1 MSKPQIPRKPFEKIA
16 LSCSGGGYRAA
27 SFHLGTMS
35 YLNKIRYHGK
45 PLLENV
51 RMISTVSGGTITG
64 AVYALMKQESATFE
78 EIYKFIKENLIKLDL
93 VKDGIEKLNP
103 DGKWNNPYKRKN
115 LINAFAELYDEH
127 FTRGKTFKSFSN
139 MTSHLEAVVF
149 NSTDFSHGLN
159 FRFRN
164 RGPNSRFGNN
174 FFTIPYATFEEVR
187 ISDAIASSSAFPGGF
202 EPLIWPHDF
211 VHPDAPVLQELA
223 KTSEGCGIMD
233 GGIYDNQGI
242 DSLLSYK
249 SSKGPFFDL
258 ILISDVSSPDMAP
271 FVPYSKDGNG
281 VLSNLDLKSISSV
294 IQFISRHINKLFISL
309 ILIFGLLPL
318 ENQYSNSTFTGVCIS
333 IAVFSSLCMLAK
345 WWIERS
351 VKRITTHIRNFA
363 GKIIPVFYQ
372 QKLSLL
378 KADEI
383 KFGNALPLI
392 ADRVNSL
399 ILLLSEIF
407 LKIVRRLNYYK
418 IYDND
423 AYSRRRITTLI
434 KELTRS
440 DYSKRKSEG
449 KSRKDRPVSPDYLE
463 STIFTNDYQK
473 DLSPALISIAEQAA
487 GFGTT
492 LWFTD
497 KEALDELMNK
507 LIACG
512 QFTMCFNLLEYL
524 EILLFDPGNGIE
536 SLDKSDTEALNE
548 MYQTC
553 LHDWSTF
560 KENPLMM
567 I

>member
-1 MSKPQIPRKPFEKIA
+1 MSKPQIPQKPFEKIA

-27 SFHLGTMS
+27 TFHLGTMS
-35 YLNKIRYHGK
+35 YLNKIKYKGK

-64 AVYALMKQESATFE
+64 AVYALMKQDGKSFE
-78 EIYKFIKENLIKLDL
+78 EIYEFIRDKLSKLDL

-115 LINAFAELYDEH
+115 LINAFAELYDEY
-127 FTRGKTFKSFSN
+127 FTQGRTFESFSKMN
-139 MTSHLEAVVF
+139 SHLEAVVF

-164 RGPNSRFGNN
+164 KGPNSRFGNN
-174 FFTIPYATFEEVR
+174 YFTIPYATFEEVR

-211 VHPDAPVLQELA
+211 VHPDAPALQKLA
-223 KTSEGCGIMD
+223 TSSEGCGIMD

-249 SSKGPFFDL
+249 SGKGPYFDL
-258 ILISDVSSPDMAP
+258 ILISDVSSPDVAA
-271 FVPYSKDGNG
+271 FVPYTKEGNSP
-281 VLSNLDLKSISSV
+281 LLNLDLKSIFRAM
-294 IQFISRHINKLFISL
+294 QFVSRHINKLFISL

-333 IAVFSSLCMLAK
+333 IAVFSALCMVLK
-345 WWIERS
+345 WGIE
-351 VKRITTHIRNFA
+351 KIIQRIKTQVREFA
-363 GKIIPVFYQ
+363 GKIIPPFYQ

-434 KELTRS
+434 KELTKS
-440 DYSKRKSEG
+440 DYTKRKSQG
-449 KSRKDRPVSPDYLE
+449 KSRKDRPTSPEYQE
-463 STIFTNDYQK
+463 NTIFTDDYKK
-473 DLSPALISIAEQAA
+473 DISPAMLNIAEQAA

-492 LWFTD
+492 LWFTE
-497 KEALDELMNK
+497 KESLDELMNK

-524 EILLFDPGNGIE
+524 EILLFDPGNGLE
-536 SLDKSDTEALNE
+536 SLEKEDVNALNV

-553 LHDWSTF
+553 LSDWKDF
-560 KENPLMM
+560 KVNPLRMV
-567 I
+567 